1 MTLSVKTAAVAAFL
15 AASAVG
21 SAYADPDLK
30 HAARAHAPQYKE
42 DQALVDCIA
51 SPGRPAADIARDQY
65 RHPLESL
72 TFWGLQ
78 PGMTVADLQPGGG
91 YWTYILACYANK
103 THGIYI
109 AGVQDFADPAR
120 AERAKKAAARFEA
133 KFADKALY
141 GPIVIAGF
149 GPDSAPFASA
159 GTVDLVLTSRE
170 LHNWAPAGKLG
181 KIMGDAYAALK
192 PGGILAVEDH
202 RADPGPEAPNWKN
215 GYIATQTVKDAAA
228 KAGFKFEAES
238 EVNANPA
245 DLKNYPFGVWT
256 LPPTRQS
263 TADESVPDPKFD
275 HTKYDAIGESDR
287 MTLRFRKP
295 E

>member
-1 MTLSVKTAAVAAFL
+1 MKILLMTAAIAALL
-15 AASAVG
+15 AAPAFG
-21 SAYADPDLK
+21 LAQTEPGLK
-30 HAARAHAPQYKE
+30 HAARAHAPHYME
-42 DQALVDCIA
+42 DQALVDSIA
-51 SPGRPAADIARDQY
+51 GSWRPAGDVARDKY

-78 PGMTVADLQPGGG
+78 PGMTVVDLQPGGG
-91 YWTYILACYANK
+91 YWTQILAPYALK
-103 THGIYI
+103 THGTYI
-109 AGVQDFADPAR
+109 AGVTDLTNPALSEGGRKGR
-120 AERAKKAAARFEA
+120 AAFEA
-133 KFADKALY
+133 KFADQKLY
-141 GPIVIAGF
+141 GPIVFANF
-149 GPDSAPFASA
+149 GPKSAPFAPA
-159 GTVDLVLTSRE
+159 GKVDLVLTSRE
-170 LHNWAPAGKLG
+170 LHNWAPIGKLD

-202 RADPGPEAPNWKN
+202 RADPGPEAPKWKN

-228 KAGFKFEAES
+228 KAGFKFDAES

-256 LPPTRQS
+256 LPPSRQS
-263 TADESVPDPKFD
+263 TEDGKTVDPKFD